1 MSYECTEKSMTV
13 AAVRRSVKSNEALFD
28 NVVQRGLVWSPQQK
42 SELIYSLAMG
52 IRVPE
57 MFAKRTVK
65 DGATLYDVFDGKQR
79 MNTIY
84 QYLEDSF
91 KLKTIK
97 PVTYVDANKKKK
109 TIDISGK
116 LFSELPEMLQR
127 IIEERSLRLVVF
139 DDITGDELVEMFIL
153 LNNGKPLTSKSKALA
168 HCKDRENMLRIGK
181 HQIFNSP
188 LLKKKGRE
196 NKDEVVIITKCWLML
211 NKKIADIDF
220 RGKTINSVIEDIKV
234 SKTEEKDL
242 NAVFDFGDK
251 VFQELNNKNKKYG
264 TRFVKEVH
272 FVSLVP
278 YMKQAI
284 DAKIKPEKFAEF
296 IIDNF
301 SLEDKTFFSENY
313 TIASMQGAA
322 SSQNIQI
329 RDKEIN
335 VAYKK
340 AFK

>member
-1 MSYECTEKSMTV
+1 MSYECTEKPMTV
-13 AAVRRSVKSNEALFD
+13 AAIRRSVKSNEALFD

-139 DDITGDELVEMFIL
+139 DDITEEELIEMFIL

-168 HCKDRENMLRIGK
+168 HCKDRNNMLRIGK
-181 HQIFNSP
+181 HQIFNSS

-196 NKDEVVIITKCWLML
+196 NKEEVVIIAKCWMML
-211 NKKIADIDF
+211 NQKIDDIDF
-220 RGKTINSVIEDIKV
+220 RSRN
-234 SKTEEKDL
+234 L
-242 NAVFDFGDK
+242 NAVIQDIKINKTDEKTLVSVFDYADK
-251 VFQELNNKNKKYG
+251 VLAESIKQNKKLG
-264 TRFVKEVH
+264 KRFVKEVH

-278 YMKQAI
+278 YMVQAI
-284 DAKIKPEKFAEF
+284 EKKVTVDQFVEF
-296 IIDNF
+296 IAKNF
-301 SLEDKTFFSENY
+301 SIEDNTAFSDAY
-313 TIASMQGAA
+313 TMASMQ
-322 SSQNIQI
+322 SVTSPQNIQI
-329 RDKEIN
+329 RDKEIGS
-335 VAYKK
+335 
-340 AFK
+340 AFKKTFK